1 FEFLRVNMTDGTNS
15 GSTFTNFEGDYAFF
29 MNNGTFTLTPQLENP
44 TYFNVSPVTT
54 QIAFANNNNNTASQD
69 FCITPNGTHN
79 DLEVVLAQVTPAR
92 PGFDAEYRL
101 VYKNKGNQPLSGA
114 VSVTFDDA
122 KSDFVSASIT
132 PTSNTTGSLLWSYN
146 NLLPFENRSIAFTL
160 NVNTPTE
167 TPAVNNGDILAFN
180 AQITPLTGDEVPAD
194 NVFVY
199 NQTVVGSFDP
209 NDIYCLEGG
218 SLDPSMIG
226 NYLHYNVRFE
236 NTGTAAAENIV
247 VATTINPAEY
257 DLSSLQVMNASHNV
271 YTRLNGNLV

>member
-1 FEFLRVNMTDGTNS
+1 
-15 GSTFTNFEGDYAFF
+15 
-29 MNNGTFTLTPQLENP
+29 
-44 TYFNVSPVTT
+44 
-54 QIAFANNNNNTASQD
+54 
-69 FCITPNGTHN
+69 
-79 DLEVVLAQVTPAR
+79 
-92 PGFDAEYRL
+92 
-101 VYKNKGNQPLSGA
+101 
-114 VSVTFDDA
+114 
-122 KSDFVSASIT
+122 
-132 PTSNTTGSLLWSYN
+132 
-146 NLLPFENRSIAFTL
+146 
-160 NVNTPTE
+160 PTE

-209 NDIYCLEGG
+209 NDIYCLEGS

-271 YTRLNGNLV
+271 YTRLNGNLVEFIFENIQLAGSPSGGHGHVLFKMKSNPNVQTTGHVTSNANIFFDYNFPIETNDATTVFETLRTNDNDAITVQIYPNPTKDQLHIQSQEAIKKLDWYDIGGRILESISVDAKEVHQDLSQRASGIYFVKLKTEKGSKTLKIIKE